1 MQSVISAAT
10 NWWADG
16 IGSSPA
22 VAGAGAAAA
31 TRQPPAD
38 EAEEES
44 EDEETDGESEASE
57 SEDEEEETKGAASL
71 AEHVKGAAESD
82 APFAFLPAD
91 SDLEKLVIQ
100 HHRFRRET
108 QVSLSQQTR
117 LHLLQ
122 GRELTSGVSVSRC
135 QAPTNQREWTAA
147 VVKEWGLLKKSL
159 PRTICSPLHSP
170 TANPAWRVLSDVLRS
185 LQPVYMCVASEAGW
199 TCSRF

>member
-16 IGSSPA
+16 IGSSA
-22 VAGAGAAAA
+22 VAGAA

-44 EDEETDGESEASE
+44 EEEESEGESEASE

-71 AEHVKGAAESD
+71 AERVKAAADSD

-117 LHLLQ
+117 LHLRQ
-122 GRELTSGVSVSRC
+122 GRELTSRSVC
-135 QAPTNQREWTAA
+135 VT
-147 VVKEWGLLKKSL
+147 L
-159 PRTICSPLHSP
+159 PGAHQ
-170 TANPAWRVLSDVLRS
+170 PA
-185 LQPVYMCVASEAGW
+185 
-199 TCSRF
+199 

>member
-16 IGSSPA
+16 IGSPAGA
-22 VAGAGAAAA
+22 VAVAAPAAA

-44 EDEETDGESEASE
+44 EKEEAEGESEASE

-71 AEHVKGAAESD
+71 AGHVKAAADSD

-108 QVSLSQQTR
+108 QVSLSR
-117 LHLLQ
+117 L
-122 GRELTSGVSVSRC
+122 VSTWCRAES
-135 QAPTNQREWTAA
+135 
-147 VVKEWGLLKKSL
+147 
-159 PRTICSPLHSP
+159 
-170 TANPAWRVLSDVLRS
+170 
-185 LQPVYMCVASEAGW
+185 
-199 TCSRF
+199 

>member
-16 IGSSPA
+16 IGSP
-22 VAGAGAAAA
+22 AGAGAVAAPAAA

-44 EDEETDGESEASE
+44 EEEEAEGESEASE
-57 SEDEEEETKGAASL
+57 SEDEEETKGATSL
-71 AEHVKGAAESD
+71 AEHVKAAADSD

-108 QVSLSQQTR
+108 QVSLSR
-117 LHLLQ
+117 L
-122 GRELTSGVSVSRC
+122 VSTWCRAES
-135 QAPTNQREWTAA
+135 
-147 VVKEWGLLKKSL
+147 
-159 PRTICSPLHSP
+159 
-170 TANPAWRVLSDVLRS
+170 
-185 LQPVYMCVASEAGW
+185 
-199 TCSRF
+199 